1 MIPNLQDLRKEID
14 DIDEQMTALFEKRM
28 AIAEQVARFKIEN
41 KKPVFDRNR
50 ELEKLQS
57 VSEKAHSNF
66 NRCGIQELY
75 QQIMSISRKRQ
86 YQLLQEHGI
95 FQKNLF
101 TPVEKLEKENVS
113 VVFQG
118 VEGAYS
124 HAAMRCF
131 FGSSIRSYHVD
142 TWKDAME
149 EIKHGRALYAVL
161 PI

>member
-1 MIPNLQDLRKEID
+1 MPFLYNKNLHSLNRWCIIVLIDYGFRKDFYMIPNLKDLRKEID
-14 DIDEQMTALFEKRM
+14 DIDEQITSLFEKRM
-28 AIAEQVARFKIEN
+28 AIAEQVALFKIEN

-118 VEGAYS
+118 V
-124 HAAMRCF
+124 
-131 FGSSIRSYHVD
+131 
-142 TWKDAME
+142 
-149 EIKHGRALYAVL
+149 
-161 PI
+161 